1 MGINCIIYIDIVVI
15 IFFYYDLFFE
25 ISIYIVVLCMS
36 RYVGIRC
43 KYEYNEMVIWGDILY
58 KLEIIILLLFSYCWS
73 ML

>member
-15 IFFYYDLFFE
+15 IFFYYDLFFK

-43 KYEYNEMVIWGDILY
+43 KYEYNEMVI
-58 KLEIIILLLFSYCWS
+58 
-73 ML
+73 